1 MVTVALEMHIM
12 SKKHAC
18 RQPALLPAAPALCPP
33 PATMGCTPRG
43 APSVC
48 SSAKGTGGDG
58 VRGAP
63 ESVTHTQVPPG
74 PLLRTVTFVLCVL
87 FM

>member
-33 PATMGCTPRG
+33 LPPWAAHPGALRPSAAVPRALEGMG
-43 APSVC
+43 
-48 SSAKGTGGDG
+48 
-58 VRGAP
+58 
-63 ESVTHTQVPPG
+63 
-74 PLLRTVTFVLCVL
+74 
-87 FM
+87 